1 MRLKRVEWGG
11 GGLSSYR
18 CKAGSL
24 GKSSTPASVSF
35 SVAMVTL
42 NSSSDGG
49 REVEAW
55 EVRGV
60 TRHRSTASLTQVP
73 MSRR

>member
-1 MRLKRVEWGG
+1 M

-42 NSSSDGG
+42 NSSSDAG
-49 REVEAW
+49 REVEAC
-55 EVRGV
+55 EARGV

>member
-1 MRLKRVEWGG
+1 M

-35 SVAMVTL
+35 SVATL
-42 NSSSDGG
+42 NSSSDAG
-49 REVEAW
+49 REVEAC
-55 EVRGV
+55 EARGV